1 MEESD
6 FAVGAA
12 LTGVAFLTTVLT
24 TFLDLEAGDLGEG
37 EGGGGGPSAP
47 PSCRLF
53 GSGGGGRGGG
63 GGVGG
68 GRVSDGLGFKWTLKA
83 LLTPKSFSFQA
94 RNSLL

>member
-37 EGGGGGPSAP
+37 EG
-47 PSCRLF
+47 
-53 GSGGGGRGGG
+53 RGGKG
-63 GGVGG
+63 E
-68 GRVSDGLGFKWTLKA
+68 
-83 LLTPKSFSFQA
+83 
-94 RNSLL
+94 